1 MIKYLNTFQ
10 FKICKYILLIF
21 KLKLAMT
28 NRLKLFIISLF
39 SIFFI
44 ALNAQKTE
52 YILEEDISYYSNV
65 KDAYQKERC
74 KIDIYYPKNSENFP
88 TVVWLH
94 GGGLKGGNK
103 SIPIQLQEKGIA
115 VIAVN
120 YRLYPKVK
128 TPVFIEDA
136 AAAVAW
142 TFKNIESYGGDPSKI
157 IVSGSSAGG
166 YLTLMVGLDKS
177 YLKKHQIDADDIFAL
192 LPLTGHA
199 ITHFTVRSENGI
211 SKEQPIID
219 RFAPL
224 YHVRANAPPVVLYT
238 GDPELEM
245 LGRAEENA
253 YMMRMLKVAG
263 HQNVKHIILNGYGHG
278 ISVPALPLV
287 VKEINKLISNEKIKK
302 YN

>member
-1 MIKYLNTFQ
+1 MNNTLQ
-10 FKICKYILLIF
+10 
-21 KLKLAMT
+21 
-28 NRLKLFIISLF
+28 LFIVLFFALHISG
-39 SIFFI
+39 
-44 ALNAQKTE
+44 LNAQKQE
-52 YILEEDISYYSNV
+52 YILEENLSYYDGSIDN
-65 KDAYQKERC
+65 YQKERC

-103 SIPIQLQEKGIA
+103 SIPVQLQEKGIA

-166 YLTLMVGLDKS
+166 YLTMMVGLDKS
-177 YLKKHQIDADDIFAL
+177 YLKKHQIDANDIFAL

-199 ITHFTVRSENGI
+199 ITHFTVRSENGV
-211 SKEQPIID
+211 SKKQPIVD
-219 RFAPL
+219 RYAPL
-224 YHVRANAPPVVLYT
+224 YHVRADAPPIVLYT

-287 VKEINKLISNEKIKK
+287 VKEINKLISNEKI
-302 YN
+302 

>member
-28 NRLKLFIISLF
+28 NRLQFFRIFLFCIY
-39 SIFFI
+39 FI

-52 YILEEDISYYSNV
+52 YVLEKDISYYVNV

-74 KIDIYYPKNSENFP
+74 KLDVYYPKNSKNFP
-88 TVVWLH
+88 TVVWFH

-103 SIPIQLQEKGIA
+103 SVPKQLQEKGIA
-115 VIAVN
+115 IVAVN

-128 TPVFIEDA
+128 TPVFINDA

-142 TFKNIESYGGDPSKI
+142 TFKNIKNYGGDSTKI

-166 YLTLMVGLDKS
+166 YLTMMVGMDKS
-177 YLKKHQIDADDIFAL
+177 YLKKHQIDANDIFAL

-199 ITHFTVRSENGI
+199 ITHFTVRSENGV
-211 SKEQPIID
+211 SKQQPIID
-219 RFAPL
+219 RYAPL
-224 YHVRANAPPVVLYT
+224 YHVRSDAPPIVLYT

-253 YMMRMLKVAG
+253 YMMRMLKVSG
-263 HQNVKHIILNGYGHG
+263 HKNVKHIILNGYGHG
-278 ISVPALPLV
+278 ISIPALPLV
-287 VKEINKLISNEKIKK
+287 VKEIKNMINKT
-302 YN
+302 

>member
-21 KLKLAMT
+21 KLKLVMT
-28 NRLKLFIISLF
+28 NRLQFFRIF
-39 SIFFI
+39 FFCIFFI

-52 YILEEDISYYSNV
+52 YVLEKDISYYGNV

-74 KIDIYYPKNSENFP
+74 KLDVYYPKNLKNFP
-88 TVVWLH
+88 TVVWFH

-103 SIPIQLQEKGIA
+103 SVPKQLQEKGIA
-115 VIAVN
+115 IVAVN

-128 TPVFIEDA
+128 TPVFINDA

-142 TFKNIESYGGDPSKI
+142 TFKNIKNYGGDSTKI

-166 YLTLMVGLDKS
+166 YLTMMVGMDKS
-177 YLKKHQIDADDIFAL
+177 YLKKHQIDANDIFAL

-199 ITHFTVRSENGI
+199 ITHFTVRSENGV

-219 RFAPL
+219 RYAPL
-224 YHVRANAPPVVLYT
+224 YHVRSDAPPIVLYT

-253 YMMRMLKVAG
+253 YMMRMLKVSG
-263 HQNVKHIILNGYGHG
+263 HKNVKHIILNGYGHG
-278 ISVPALPLV
+278 ISIPALPLV
-287 VKEINKLISNEKIKK
+287 VKEIKNMINKT
-302 YN
+302 

>member
-1 MIKYLNTFQ
+1 MIKYHNTFQ

-21 KLKLAMT
+21 KLKLVMT
-28 NRLKLFIISLF
+28 YRLQFFRIF
-39 SIFFI
+39 FFCIFFI

-52 YILEEDISYYSNV
+52 YVLEKDISYYGNV

-74 KIDIYYPKNSENFP
+74 KLDVYYPKNSKNFP
-88 TVVWLH
+88 TVVWFH

-103 SIPIQLQEKGIA
+103 SVPKQLQEKGIA
-115 VIAVN
+115 IIAVN

-128 TPVFIEDA
+128 TPVFINDA

-142 TFKNIESYGGDPSKI
+142 TFKNIKNYGGDSTKI

-166 YLTLMVGLDKS
+166 YLTMMVGMDKS
-177 YLKKHQIDADDIFAL
+177 YLKKHQIDANDIFAL

-199 ITHFTVRSENGI
+199 ITHFTVRSENGV

-219 RFAPL
+219 RYAPL
-224 YHVRANAPPVVLYT
+224 YHVRSDAPPIVLYT

-253 YMMRMLKVAG
+253 YMMRMLKVSG
-263 HQNVKHIILNGYGHG
+263 HKNVKHIILNGYGHG
-278 ISVPALPLV
+278 ISIPALPLV
-287 VKEINKLISNEKIKK
+287 VKEIKNMINKT
-302 YN
+302 

>member
-1 MIKYLNTFQ
+1 
-10 FKICKYILLIF
+10 
-21 KLKLAMT
+21 MT

>member
-28 NRLKLFIISLF
+28 NRLQFFRIFLFC
-39 SIFFI
+39 IFFI

-52 YILEEDISYYSNV
+52 YVLEKDISYYGNV

-74 KIDIYYPKNSENFP
+74 KLDVYYPKNSKNFP
-88 TVVWLH
+88 TVVWFH

-103 SIPIQLQEKGIA
+103 SVPKQLQEKGIA
-115 VIAVN
+115 IVAVN

-128 TPVFIEDA
+128 TPVFINDA

-142 TFKNIESYGGDPSKI
+142 TFKNIKNYGGDSTKI

-166 YLTLMVGLDKS
+166 YLTMMVGLDKS
-177 YLKKHQIDADDIFAL
+177 YLKKHQIDANDIFAL

-199 ITHFTVRSENGI
+199 ITHFTVRSENGV

-219 RFAPL
+219 RYAPL
-224 YHVRANAPPVVLYT
+224 YHVRSDAPPIVLYT

-253 YMMRMLKVAG
+253 YMMRMLKVSG
-263 HQNVKHIILNGYGHG
+263 HKNVKHIILNGYGHG
-278 ISVPALPLV
+278 ISIPALPLV
-287 VKEINKLISNEKIKK
+287 VKEIKNMINKT
-302 YN
+302 

>member
-28 NRLKLFIISLF
+28 NRLQFFRIF
-39 SIFFI
+39 FFCIFFI

-52 YILEEDISYYSNV
+52 YVLEKDISYYGNV

-74 KIDIYYPKNSENFP
+74 KLDVYYPKNSKNFP
-88 TVVWLH
+88 TVVWFH

-103 SIPIQLQEKGIA
+103 SVPKQLQEKGIA
-115 VIAVN
+115 IVAVN

-128 TPVFIEDA
+128 TPVFINDA

-142 TFKNIESYGGDPSKI
+142 TFKNIKNYGGDSTKI

-166 YLTLMVGLDKS
+166 YLTMMVGLDKS
-177 YLKKHQIDADDIFAL
+177 YLKKHQIDANDIFAL

-199 ITHFTVRSENGI
+199 ITHFTVRSENGV

-219 RFAPL
+219 RYAPL
-224 YHVRANAPPVVLYT
+224 YHVRSDAPPIVLYT

-245 LGRAEENA
+245 LGRTEENA
-253 YMMRMLKVAG
+253 YMMRMLKVSG
-263 HQNVKHIILNGYGHG
+263 HKNVKHIILNGYGHG
-278 ISVPALPLV
+278 ISIPALPLV
-287 VKEINKLISNEKIKK
+287 VKEIINMINKT
-302 YN
+302 

>member
-28 NRLKLFIISLF
+28 IRLQLFRIF
-39 SIFFI
+39 FFCIFFI

-52 YILEEDISYYSNV
+52 YVLEKDISYYGNV

-74 KIDIYYPKNSENFP
+74 KLDIYYPKNSKNFP
-88 TVVWLH
+88 TVVWFH

-103 SIPIQLQEKGIA
+103 SVPKQLQEKGIA
-115 VIAVN
+115 IVAVN

-128 TPVFIEDA
+128 TPVFINDA

-142 TFKNIESYGGDPSKI
+142 TFKNIKNYGGDSTKI

-166 YLTLMVGLDKS
+166 YLTMMVGLDKS
-177 YLKKHQIDADDIFAL
+177 YLKKHQIDANDIFAL

-199 ITHFTVRSENGI
+199 ITHFTVRSENGV

-219 RFAPL
+219 RYAPL
-224 YHVRANAPPVVLYT
+224 YHVRSDAPPIVLYT

-245 LGRAEENA
+245 LGRTEENA
-253 YMMRMLKVAG
+253 YMMRMLKITG
-263 HQNVKHIILNGYGHG
+263 HKNVKHIILNGYGHG
-278 ISVPALPLV
+278 ISIPALPLV
-287 VKEINKLISNEKIKK
+287 VKEIKNMIKK
-302 YN
+302 I

>member
-28 NRLKLFIISLF
+28 NRLQFFRIF
-39 SIFFI
+39 FFCIFFI

-52 YILEEDISYYSNV
+52 YVLEKDISYYGNV

-74 KIDIYYPKNSENFP
+74 KLDVYYPKNSKNFP
-88 TVVWLH
+88 TVVWFH

-103 SIPIQLQEKGIA
+103 SVPKQLQEKGIA
-115 VIAVN
+115 IVAVN

-128 TPVFIEDA
+128 TPVFINDA

-157 IVSGSSAGG
+157 ILSGSSAGG
-166 YLTLMVGLDKS
+166 YLTMMVGLDKS
-177 YLKKHQIDADDIFAL
+177 YLKKHQIDANDIFAL

-219 RFAPL
+219 RYAPL
-224 YHVRANAPPVVLYT
+224 YHVRADAPPIVLYT

-245 LGRAEENA
+245 LGRSEENA
-253 YMMRMLKVAG
+253 YLMRMLKVVG

-278 ISVPALPLV
+278 ISIPALPLV
-287 VKEINKLISNEKIKK
+287 VKEIKNIINKS
-302 YN
+302 

>member
-28 NRLKLFIISLF
+28 NRLQFFRIF
-39 SIFFI
+39 FFCIFFI
-44 ALNAQKTE
+44 ALNAQKAE
-52 YILEEDISYYSNV
+52 YVLEKDISYYSNV

-74 KIDIYYPKNSENFP
+74 KLDVYYPKNSKNFP
-88 TVVWLH
+88 TVIWFH
-94 GGGLKGGNK
+94 GGGLRGGNK
-103 SIPIQLQEKGIA
+103 SVPKQLQEKGIA
-115 VIAVN
+115 IVAVN

-128 TPVFIEDA
+128 TPVFINDA

-142 TFKNIESYGGDPSKI
+142 TFKNIENYGGDSTKI

-166 YLTLMVGLDKS
+166 YLTMMVGMDKS
-177 YLKKHQIDADDIFAL
+177 YLKKHQIDANDIFAL

-199 ITHFTVRSENGI
+199 ITHFTVRSENGV

-219 RFAPL
+219 RYAPL
-224 YHVRANAPPVVLYT
+224 YHVRSDAPPIVLYT

-245 LGRAEENA
+245 LGRTEENA
-253 YMMRMLKVAG
+253 YMMRMLKITG
-263 HQNVKHIILNGYGHG
+263 HKNVKHIILNGYGHG
-278 ISVPALPLV
+278 ISIPALPLV
-287 VKEINKLISNEKIKK
+287 VKEIKNMIKK
-302 YN
+302 I

>member
-1 MIKYLNTFQ
+1 
-10 FKICKYILLIF
+10 
-21 KLKLAMT
+21 MT
-28 NRLKLFIISLF
+28 NRLQLFR
-39 SIFFI
+39 IFFFCLFFN

-52 YILEEDISYYSNV
+52 YVLEKDISYYGNV

-74 KIDIYYPKNSENFP
+74 KLDVYYPKNSKNFP
-88 TVVWLH
+88 TVVWFH

-103 SIPIQLQEKGIA
+103 SVPKQLQEKGIA
-115 VIAVN
+115 IVAVN

-128 TPVFIEDA
+128 TPVFINDA

-142 TFKNIESYGGDPSKI
+142 TFKNIKNYGGDSTKI

-166 YLTLMVGLDKS
+166 YLTMMVGLDKS
-177 YLKKHQIDADDIFAL
+177 YLKKHQIDANDIFAL

-199 ITHFTVRSENGI
+199 ITHFTVRSENGV

-219 RFAPL
+219 RYAPL
-224 YHVRANAPPVVLYT
+224 YHVRSDAPPIVLYT

-253 YMMRMLKVAG
+253 YMMRMLKVSG
-263 HQNVKHIILNGYGHG
+263 HKNVKHIILNGYGHG
-278 ISVPALPLV
+278 ISIPALPLV
-287 VKEINKLISNEKIKK
+287 VKEIKNMINKK
-302 YN
+302 

>member
-1 MIKYLNTFQ
+1 MDNTLQQ
-10 FKICKYILLIF
+10 FIV
-21 KLKLAMT
+21 
-28 NRLKLFIISLF
+28 LFFGIQIGV
-39 SIFFI
+39 
-44 ALNAQKTE
+44 LNAQKQE
-52 YILEEDISYYSNV
+52 YILEENLSYYDESI
-65 KDAYQKERC
+65 DTYQKERC

-88 TVVWLH
+88 TVVWFH

-115 VIAVN
+115 VIGVN

-142 TFKNIESYGGDPSKI
+142 TFKNIERYGGDPSKI

-166 YLTLMVGLDKS
+166 YLTMMVGLDKS
-177 YLKKHQIDADDIFAL
+177 YLKKHQIDANDIFAL

-219 RFAPL
+219 RYAPL
-224 YHVRANAPPVVLYT
+224 YHVRSDAPTIVLYT

-253 YMMRMLKVAG
+253 YMMRMLRVAG

-287 VKEINKLISNEKIKK
+287 VKEINKLISNEKI
-302 YN
+302 

>member
-28 NRLKLFIISLF
+28 NRLQFFRIFLFC
-39 SIFFI
+39 IFFI

-52 YILEEDISYYSNV
+52 YVLEKDISYYGNV

-74 KIDIYYPKNSENFP
+74 KLDVYYPKNSKNFP
-88 TVVWLH
+88 TVVWFH

-103 SIPIQLQEKGIA
+103 SVPKQLQEKGIA
-115 VIAVN
+115 IVAVN

-128 TPVFIEDA
+128 TPVFINDA

-142 TFKNIESYGGDPSKI
+142 TFKNIKNYGGDSTKI

-166 YLTLMVGLDKS
+166 YLTMMVGMDKS
-177 YLKKHQIDADDIFAL
+177 YLKKHQIDANDIFAL

-199 ITHFTVRSENGI
+199 ITHFTVRSENGV

-219 RFAPL
+219 RYAPL
-224 YHVRANAPPVVLYT
+224 YHVRSDAPPIVLYT

-253 YMMRMLKVAG
+253 YMMRMLKVSG
-263 HQNVKHIILNGYGHG
+263 HKNVKHIILNGYGHG
-278 ISVPALPLV
+278 ISIPALPLV
-287 VKEINKLISNEKIKK
+287 VKEIKNMINKT
-302 YN
+302 

>member
-28 NRLKLFIISLF
+28 IRLQLFRIF
-39 SIFFI
+39 FFCIFFI

-52 YILEEDISYYSNV
+52 YVLEKDISYYGNV

-74 KIDIYYPKNSENFP
+74 KLDVYYPKNSNNFP
-88 TVVWLH
+88 TVVWFH

-103 SIPIQLQEKGIA
+103 SVPKQLQEKGIA
-115 VIAVN
+115 IVAVN

-128 TPVFIEDA
+128 TPVFINDA

-142 TFKNIESYGGDPSKI
+142 TFKNVKNYGGDSTKI

-166 YLTLMVGLDKS
+166 YLTMMVGLDKS
-177 YLKKHQIDADDIFAL
+177 YLKKHQIDANDIFAL

-199 ITHFTVRSENGI
+199 ITHFTVRSENGV

-219 RFAPL
+219 RYAPL
-224 YHVRANAPPVVLYT
+224 YHVRSDAPPIVLYT

-253 YMMRMLKVAG
+253 YMMRMLKVSG
-263 HQNVKHIILNGYGHG
+263 HKNVKHIILNGYGHG
-278 ISVPALPLV
+278 ISIPALPLV
-287 VKEINKLISNEKIKK
+287 VKEIKNMIKK
-302 YN
+302 I

>member
-28 NRLKLFIISLF
+28 NRLQFFRIF
-39 SIFFI
+39 FFCIFFI

-52 YILEEDISYYSNV
+52 YVLEKDISYYGNV

-74 KIDIYYPKNSENFP
+74 KLDVYYPKNSKNFP
-88 TVVWLH
+88 TVVWFH

-103 SIPIQLQEKGIA
+103 SVPKQLQEKGIA
-115 VIAVN
+115 IVAVN

-128 TPVFIEDA
+128 TPVFINDA

-142 TFKNIESYGGDPSKI
+142 TFKNIKNYGGDSTKI

-166 YLTLMVGLDKS
+166 YLTMMVGMDKS
-177 YLKKHQIDADDIFAL
+177 YLKKHQIDANDIFAL
-192 LPLTGHA
+192 LPLTGHV
-199 ITHFTVRSENGI
+199 ITHFTVRSENGV

-219 RFAPL
+219 RYAPL
-224 YHVRANAPPVVLYT
+224 YHVRSDAPPIVLYT

-253 YMMRMLKVAG
+253 YMMRMLKVSG
-263 HQNVKHIILNGYGHG
+263 HKNVKHIILNGYGHG
-278 ISVPALPLV
+278 ISIPALPLV
-287 VKEINKLISNEKIKK
+287 VKEIKNMINKT
-302 YN
+302 

>member
-28 NRLKLFIISLF
+28 IRLQLFRIF
-39 SIFFI
+39 FFCIFFI

-52 YILEEDISYYSNV
+52 YVLEKDISYYGNV

-74 KIDIYYPKNSENFP
+74 KLDIYYPKNSKNFP
-88 TVVWLH
+88 TVVWFH

-103 SIPIQLQEKGIA
+103 SVPKQLQEKGIA
-115 VIAVN
+115 IVAVN

-128 TPVFIEDA
+128 TPVFINDA

-142 TFKNIESYGGDPSKI
+142 TFKNVKNYGGDSTKI

-166 YLTLMVGLDKS
+166 YLTMMVGLDKS
-177 YLKKHQIDADDIFAL
+177 YLKKHQIDANDIFAL

-199 ITHFTVRSENGI
+199 ITHFTVRSENGV

-219 RFAPL
+219 RYAPL
-224 YHVRANAPPVVLYT
+224 YHVRSDAPPIVLYT

-253 YMMRMLKVAG
+253 YMMRMLKVSG
-263 HQNVKHIILNGYGHG
+263 HKNVKHIILNGYGHG
-278 ISVPALPLV
+278 ISIPALPLV
-287 VKEINKLISNEKIKK
+287 VKEIKNMINKI
-302 YN
+302 

>member
-28 NRLKLFIISLF
+28 IRLQLFRIF
-39 SIFFI
+39 FFCIFFI

-52 YILEEDISYYSNV
+52 YVLEKDISYYGNV

-74 KIDIYYPKNSENFP
+74 KLDIYYPKNSKNFP
-88 TVVWLH
+88 TVVWFH

-103 SIPIQLQEKGIA
+103 SVPKQLQEKGIA
-115 VIAVN
+115 IVAVN

-128 TPVFIEDA
+128 TPVFINDA

-142 TFKNIESYGGDPSKI
+142 TFKNVKNYGGDSTKI

-166 YLTLMVGLDKS
+166 YLTMMVGLDKS
-177 YLKKHQIDADDIFAL
+177 YLKKHQIDANDIFAL

-199 ITHFTVRSENGI
+199 ITHFTVRSENGV

-219 RFAPL
+219 RYAPL
-224 YHVRANAPPVVLYT
+224 YHVRSDAPPIVLYT

-245 LGRAEENA
+245 LGRTEENA
-253 YMMRMLKVAG
+253 YMMRMLKITG
-263 HQNVKHIILNGYGHG
+263 HKNVKHIILNGYGHG
-278 ISVPALPLV
+278 ISIPALPLV
-287 VKEINKLISNEKIKK
+287 VKEIKNMIK
-302 YN
+302 

>member
-28 NRLKLFIISLF
+28 NRLQLFRISF
-39 SIFFI
+39 FCIFFI

-52 YILEEDISYYSNV
+52 YVLEKDISYYVNV

-74 KIDIYYPKNSENFP
+74 KLDVYYPKNSKNFP
-88 TVVWLH
+88 TVVWFH

-103 SIPIQLQEKGIA
+103 SVPKQLQEKGIA
-115 VIAVN
+115 IVAVN

-128 TPVFIEDA
+128 TPVFINDA

-142 TFKNIESYGGDPSKI
+142 TFKNIKNYGGDSTKI

-166 YLTLMVGLDKS
+166 YLTMMVGLDKS
-177 YLKKHQIDADDIFAL
+177 YLKKHQIDANDIFAL

-199 ITHFTVRSENGI
+199 ITHFTVRSENGV
-211 SKEQPIID
+211 SREQPIID
-219 RFAPL
+219 RYAPL
-224 YHVRANAPPVVLYT
+224 YHVRSDAPPIVLYT

-245 LGRAEENA
+245 LGRTEENA
-253 YMMRMLKVAG
+253 YMMRMLKVSG
-263 HQNVKHIILNGYGHG
+263 HKNVKHIILNGYGHG
-278 ISVPALPLV
+278 ISIPALPLV
-287 VKEINKLISNEKIKK
+287 VKEIKNMIKK
-302 YN
+302 T

>member
-1 MIKYLNTFQ
+1 MNNTIQ
-10 FKICKYILLIF
+10 
-21 KLKLAMT
+21 
-28 NRLKLFIISLF
+28 LFIVLFFAIHISG
-39 SIFFI
+39 
-44 ALNAQKTE
+44 LNAQKQE
-52 YILEEDISYYSNV
+52 YILEENLSYYDGSI
-65 KDAYQKERC
+65 DTYQKERC

-103 SIPIQLQEKGIA
+103 SIPVQLQEKGIA

-166 YLTLMVGLDKS
+166 YLTMMVGLDKS
-177 YLKKHQIDADDIFAL
+177 YLKKHQIDANDIFAL

-199 ITHFTVRSENGI
+199 ITHFTVRSENGV
-211 SKEQPIID
+211 SKKQPIVD
-219 RFAPL
+219 RYAPL
-224 YHVRANAPPVVLYT
+224 YHVRADAPPIVLYT

-287 VKEINKLISNEKIKK
+287 VKEINKLISNEKI
-302 YN
+302 

>member
-28 NRLKLFIISLF
+28 NRLQFFRIFLFC
-39 SIFFI
+39 IFFI

-52 YILEEDISYYSNV
+52 YVLEKDISYYVNV

-74 KIDIYYPKNSENFP
+74 KLDVYYPKNLKNFP
-88 TVVWLH
+88 TVVWFH

-103 SIPIQLQEKGIA
+103 SVPKQLQEKGIA
-115 VIAVN
+115 IVAVN

-128 TPVFIEDA
+128 TPVFINDA

-142 TFKNIESYGGDPSKI
+142 TFKNIKNYGGDSTKI

-166 YLTLMVGLDKS
+166 YLTMMVGLDKS
-177 YLKKHQIDADDIFAL
+177 YLKKHQIDANDIFAL

-199 ITHFTVRSENGI
+199 ITHFTVRSENGV
-211 SKEQPIID
+211 SREQPIID
-219 RFAPL
+219 RYAPL
-224 YHVRANAPPVVLYT
+224 YHVRSDAPPIVLYT

-253 YMMRMLKVAG
+253 YMMRMLKVSG
-263 HQNVKHIILNGYGHG
+263 HKNVKHIILNGYGHG
-278 ISVPALPLV
+278 ISIPALPLV
-287 VKEINKLISNEKIKK
+287 VKEIKNMINKT
-302 YN
+302 